1 MARVAAIE
9 PAQAD
14 PSLKDLF
21 ADFIRERGAVPNMFR
36 TLAHD
41 PKILQTWFDMFR
53 ATLREGEVTTRVK
66 EMVAVRVSHL
76 NQSRYCLGSHTG
88 LAKRFGVTEAQVSCL
103 LDASTATFTPAEK
116 AAIAFGE
123 ELTRSPA
130 GVSDAT
136 FTELRKHWNER
147 QIVEIT
153 AVAAMFNSFNR
164 FNNALGV
171 DLTVYPKTLDAKP
184 PGACS

>member
-1 MARVAAIE
+1 MARISAVE

-14 PSLKDLF
+14 PSLKPLF
-21 ADFIRERGAVPNMFR
+21 DDFLRERGAVPNMFR

-41 PKILQTWFDMFR
+41 PKLLQTWFDMFR

-88 LAKRFGVTEAQVSCL
+88 LAKRFGVTEAQVGCL
-103 LDASTATFTPAEK
+103 TDASQATFTPAER

-123 ELTRSPA
+123 ELTIHPQ
-130 GVSDAT
+130 GVSEAT
-136 FTELRKHWNER
+136 FAELKKHWTER

-171 DLTVYPKTLDAKP
+171 DLTVYPSKL
-184 PGACS
+184 G